1 MYMGQH
7 RLDVVSL
14 YNRINREVYVMNTL
28 KERRSNA
35 KHVIALMDEIA
46 YLDSIIEPQD
56 CGHLI
61 TARNVLYDN
70 ATKLVEEIDN
80 GKS

>member
-1 MYMGQH
+1 
-7 RLDVVSL
+7 
-14 YNRINREVYVMNTL
+14 MNTL
-28 KERRSNA
+28 KQRRSKA

-61 TARNVLYDN
+61 TARSVLYDN

-80 GKS
+80 GKEV

>member
-1 MYMGQH
+1 
-7 RLDVVSL
+7 
-14 YNRINREVYVMNTL
+14 MNTL
-28 KERRSNA
+28 KEKRSNA

-46 YLDSIIEPQD
+46 YLDSIIEPHD

-80 GKS
+80 GSNK

>member
-1 MYMGQH
+1 M
-7 RLDVVSL
+7 D
-14 YNRINREVYVMNTL
+14 TL

-35 KHVIALMDEIA
+35 KHVMALMDEIA

-61 TARNVLYDN
+61 TARNVLYRN
-70 ATKLVEEIDN
+70 VTKLIEELDN
-80 GKS
+80 GSNK

>member
-1 MYMGQH
+1 
-7 RLDVVSL
+7 
-14 YNRINREVYVMNTL
+14 MNTL
-28 KERRSNA
+28 KQTMLNNRLQKRSNA

-80 GKS
+80 GNNK

>member
-1 MYMGQH
+1 
-7 RLDVVSL
+7 
-14 YNRINREVYVMNTL
+14 MNTL
-28 KERRSNA
+28 KERRSKA
-35 KHVIALMDEIA
+35 KHIIALMDEIA

-70 ATKLVEEIDN
+70 ATKLVEELDN

>member
-1 MYMGQH
+1 
-7 RLDVVSL
+7 
-14 YNRINREVYVMNTL
+14 MNTL

-35 KHVIALMDEIA
+35 KHVVALMDEIA

-61 TARNVLYDN
+61 TARNVLYRN
-70 ATKLVEEIDN
+70 VTKLTEELDN
-80 GKS
+80 GKEV

>member
-1 MYMGQH
+1 
-7 RLDVVSL
+7 
-14 YNRINREVYVMNTL
+14 MNTL
-28 KERRSNA
+28 KERRSKA
-35 KHVIALMDEIA
+35 KHIIALMDEIA

-56 CGHLI
+56 CGYLI

-80 GKS
+80 GSNK

>member
-1 MYMGQH
+1 
-7 RLDVVSL
+7 
-14 YNRINREVYVMNTL
+14 MNAL
-28 KERRSNA
+28 KERRTET
-35 KHVIALMDEIA
+35 KHIVALMDEIA

-70 ATKLVEEIDN
+70 ATKLVEELDN
-80 GKS
+80 GSNK

>member
-1 MYMGQH
+1 M
-7 RLDVVSL
+7 D
-14 YNRINREVYVMNTL
+14 TL
-28 KERRSNA
+28 KERRSKA
-35 KHVIALMDEIA
+35 KHIIALMDEIA

>member
-1 MYMGQH
+1 
-7 RLDVVSL
+7 
-14 YNRINREVYVMNTL
+14 MNTL
-28 KERRSNA
+28 KERRSKA
-35 KHVIALMDEIA
+35 KHIIALMDEIA

-70 ATKLVEEIDN
+70 ATKLVEELDN
-80 GKS
+80 GKDV

>member
-1 MYMGQH
+1 MYLGQH

-14 YNRINREVYVMNTL
+14 YNRIDWEVYVMNTL
-28 KERRSNA
+28 KERRSKA
-35 KHVIALMDEIA
+35 KHIVALMDEIA

-80 GKS
+80 VEK

>member
-1 MYMGQH
+1 
-7 RLDVVSL
+7 
-14 YNRINREVYVMNTL
+14 MNTL
-28 KERRSNA
+28 KERRSKA
-35 KHVIALMDEIA
+35 KHIIALMDEIA

-80 GKS
+80 GKEV

>member
-1 MYMGQH
+1 
-7 RLDVVSL
+7 
-14 YNRINREVYVMNTL
+14 MNTL
-28 KERRSNA
+28 KERRSKA
-35 KHVIALMDEIA
+35 KHIIALMDEIA

-70 ATKLVEEIDN
+70 ATKLVEELDN
-80 GKS
+80 DGNN

>member
-1 MYMGQH
+1 MARKTLQDRRLQYMH
-7 RLDVVSL
+7 
-14 YNRINREVYVMNTL
+14 I
-28 KERRSNA
+28 
-35 KHVIALMDEIA
+35 HALMDEIA

-61 TARNVLYDN
+61 TARSVLYDN

-80 GKS
+80 GKEV

>member
-1 MYMGQH
+1 
-7 RLDVVSL
+7 
-14 YNRINREVYVMNTL
+14 
-28 KERRSNA
+28 
-35 KHVIALMDEIA
+35 MDEIA

-80 GKS
+80 GSNK

>member
-1 MYMGQH
+1 
-7 RLDVVSL
+7 
-14 YNRINREVYVMNTL
+14 MNTL

-35 KHVIALMDEIA
+35 KHVMALMDEIA
-46 YLDSIIEPQD
+46 YLDSIIKPQD

-80 GKS
+80 VEK

>member
-1 MYMGQH
+1 
-7 RLDVVSL
+7 
-14 YNRINREVYVMNTL
+14 MNTL
-28 KERRSNA
+28 KQRRSNA

-46 YLDSIIEPQD
+46 YLDRIIEPQD

-80 GKS
+80 GSNK

>member
-1 MYMGQH
+1 
-7 RLDVVSL
+7 
-14 YNRINREVYVMNTL
+14 MNTL
-28 KERRSNA
+28 EQRRSKA
-35 KHVIALMDEIA
+35 KHIIALMDEIA

-56 CGHLI
+56 CAHLI

-80 GKS
+80 GSNK